1 MKFTW
6 KPFEGCQKKW
16 FQKVFKGVIIVEN
29 WKVVIGKRLLLRYFE
44 EDEDVEFIVAAR
56 REIVVPI
63 WLSYLCSYEV
73 YLFI

>member
-1 MKFTW
+1 M
-6 KPFEGCQKKW
+6 
-16 FQKVFKGVIIVEN
+16 IIVEN